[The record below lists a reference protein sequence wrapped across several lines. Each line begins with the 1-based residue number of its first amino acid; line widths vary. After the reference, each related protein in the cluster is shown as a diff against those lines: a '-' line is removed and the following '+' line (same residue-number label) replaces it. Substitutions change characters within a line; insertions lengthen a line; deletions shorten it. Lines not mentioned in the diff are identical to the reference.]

1 MEETMNVYQKIQ
13 AVKSEILKA
22 NLKKSGKNKFANF
35 DYYEL
40 SDIMPTII
48 ELCKKYKLYTHV
60 TFNEEYAVL
69 TIIDTENKQAS
80 EVAYAK
86 EVRFTSPMRE
96 LELKGCNAIQSLWW
110 VESYQRRYLYLM
122 AFDISE
128 SDMFD
133 AVSWKE
139 ETKKEKKDET
149 KWFNK
154 EDLERLQGNTEY
166 LKKFATSDDL
176 IKDIQKYYWVS
187 KEMKMKI
194 ADVRANVPEDEP
206 KQE

>member
-1 MEETMNVYQKIQ
+1 MENKLNIYQKIQ
-13 AVKSEILKA
+13 EVKSEILKA

-40 SDIMPTII
+40 SDIMTTII
-48 ELCKKYKLYTHV
+48 ELCKKYGLYTHI
-60 TFNEEYAVL
+60 TFTNDEAKL
-69 TIIDTENKQAS
+69 TIIDS
-80 EVAYAK
+80 ETANESLSNPLYSVQ
-86 EVRFTSPMRE
+86 FSSPMRE
-96 LELKGCNAIQSLWW
+96 LELKGCNQIQSLWW

-194 ADVRANVPEDEP
+194 ADVRANVPED
-206 KQE
+206 K

>member
-1 MEETMNVYQKIQ
+1 MNVYQKIQ

-48 ELCKKYKLYTHV
+48 ELCTKYKLYTHV
-60 TFNEEYAVL
+60 TFDEEYAVL
-69 TIIDTENKQAS
+69 TIIDTENKQSS

-86 EVRFTSPMRE
+86 EVRFTSPMRN
-96 LELKGCNAIQSLWW
+96 LELKGCNDLQALWW
-110 VESYQRRYLYLM
+110 VQSYQRRYLYLM

-128 SDMFD
+128 NDMFD
-133 AVSWKE
+133 AVAWDDNKQQQ
-139 ETKKEKKDET
+139 KKAEVKK
-149 KWFNK
+149 FSN

-176 IKDIQKYYWVS
+176 ITDISKYYSVS

>member
-1 MEETMNVYQKIQ
+1 MENKLNIYQKIQ
-13 AVKSEILKA
+13 AVKCEILKA
-22 NLKKSGKNKFANF
+22 NLKKSWKNAFAKFG
-35 DYYEL
+35 YYEL

-48 ELCKKYKLYTHV
+48 TECNKIGLYTHV
-60 TFNEEYAVL
+60 TYSNTEAVL
-69 TIIDTENKQAS
+69 TIVNSDNPAETVQ
-80 EVAYAK
+80 
-86 EVRFTSPMRE
+86 FQSPMRD
-96 LELKGCNAIQSLWW
+96 LELKWANALQCLWW
-110 VESYQRRYLYLM
+110 VQSYQRRYLYMM

-154 EDLERLQGNTEY
+154 EDLERLEKNTEY

-176 IKDIQKYYWVS
+176 LKDIQKFYAVS
-187 KEMKMKI
+187 KDMKLKI
-194 ADVRANVPEDEP
+194 ADARANIPED
-206 KQE
+206 K

>member
-1 MEETMNVYQKIQ
+1 MENKLNIYQKIQ
-13 AVKSEILKA
+13 AVKCEILKK
-22 NLKKSGKNKFANF
+22 NLKKSWKNAFAKF

-40 SDIMPTII
+40 SDIMPAII
-48 ELCKKYKLYTHV
+48 NECNESWLYTHV
-60 TFNEEYAVL
+60 TFSNDEAVL
-69 TIIDTENKQAS
+69 TIVNSDNPAET
-80 EVAYAK
+80 
-86 EVRFTSPMRE
+86 VRFQSPMRD
-96 LELKGCNAIQSLWW
+96 LELKWANALQCLWW
-110 VESYQRRYLYLM
+110 VQSYQRRYLYMM

-154 EDLERLQGNTEY
+154 EDFERLEKNTEY

-176 IKDIQKYYWVS
+176 LKDIQKFYAVS
-187 KEMKMKI
+187 KDMKLKI
-194 ADVRANVPEDEP
+194 ADARANVPED
-206 KQE
+206 KD

>member
-1 MEETMNVYQKIQ
+1 MENKLNIYQKIQ
-13 AVKSEILKA
+13 AVKCEILKA
-22 NLKKSGKNKFANF
+22 NLKKSWKNSFAKF

-48 ELCKKYKLYTHV
+48 NECNKIGLYTHI
-60 TFNEEYAVL
+60 TFSNDEAVL
-69 TIIDTENKQAS
+69 TIVNS
-80 EVAYAK
+80 ETSAETVQ
-86 EVRFTSPMRE
+86 FQSPMRE
-96 LELKGCNAIQSLWW
+96 LELKWANALQCLWW
-110 VESYQRRYLYLM
+110 VQSYQRRYLYMM

-139 ETKKEKKDET
+139 ESKKEKKDDV

-154 EDLERLQGNTEY
+154 EELERLQGNTEY

-176 IKDIQKYYWVS
+176 IKDIQKFYAIN
-187 KEMKMKI
+187 KEMKLKI
-194 ADVRANVPEDEP
+194 ADVRANVPED
-206 KQE
+206 K

>member
-1 MEETMNVYQKIQ
+1 MEETMNVYQKVQ

-60 TFNEEYAVL
+60 TFNEEFAVL
-69 TIIDTENKQAS
+69 TIIDTENKQSS
-80 EVAYAK
+80 EIAYAK

-139 ETKKEKKDET
+139 EKKEKKDDV

-187 KEMKMKI
+187 KEMKLKI

>member
-1 MEETMNVYQKIQ
+1 MNVYQKVQ

-60 TFNEEYAVL
+60 TFNEEFAVL
-69 TIIDTENKQAS
+69 TIIDTENKQSS
-80 EVAYAK
+80 EIAYAK

-139 ETKKEKKDET
+139 EKKEKKDDV

-187 KEMKMKI
+187 KEMKLKI

>member
-1 MEETMNVYQKIQ
+1 MAEEKKATMNIYQKIQ

-48 ELCKKYKLYTHV
+48 ELCNKYNLYTHV
-60 TFNEEYAVL
+60 TFNEEFASL
-69 TIIDTENKQAS
+69 SIIDS
-80 EVAYAK
+80 ESEKSVHFA
-86 EVRFTSPMRE
+86 SPMRA

-110 VESYQRRYLYLM
+110 VQSYQRRYLYLM

-139 ETKKEKKDET
+139 ESKKEKKDDV

-154 EDLERLQGNTEY
+154 EELERLQGNTEY

-176 IKDIQKYYWVS
+176 IKDIQKFYAIN
-187 KEMKMKI
+187 KEMKLKI
-194 ADVRANVPEDEP
+194 ADVRANVPED
-206 KQE
+206 K

>member
-1 MEETMNVYQKIQ
+1 MEETMNVYQKVQ

-80 EVAYAK
+80 EIAYAK

-139 ETKKEKKDET
+139 EKKEKKEDV

-187 KEMKMKI
+187 KEMKLKI

>member
-1 MEETMNVYQKIQ
+1 MENKLNIYQKIQ
-13 AVKSEILKA
+13 EVKSEILKA

-48 ELCKKYKLYTHV
+48 ELCKKYGLYTHI
-60 TFNEEYAVL
+60 TFTNDEAKL
-69 TIIDTENKQAS
+69 TIIDS
-80 EVAYAK
+80 ETANESLSNPLYSVQ
-86 EVRFTSPMRE
+86 FSSPMRE
-96 LELKGCNAIQSLWW
+96 LELKGCNQIQSLWW

-139 ETKKEKKDET
+139 ETKKEKKEET

-194 ADVRANVPEDEP
+194 ADVRANVPED
-206 KQE
+206 K

>member
-1 MEETMNVYQKIQ
+1 MAETMNIYQKIQ
-13 AVKSEILKA
+13 AVKSGILKA
-22 NLKKSGKNKFANF
+22 NLKKSWKNAFAKF

-48 ELCKKYKLYTHV
+48 ELCNQWWLYTHI
-60 TFNEEYAVL
+60 TFNNEVATL
-69 TIIDTENKQAS
+69 TILNCEKPEETVQ
-80 EVAYAK
+80 
-86 EVRFTSPMRE
+86 FQSPMRE

-139 ETKKEKKDET
+139 EKKEKKDDV

>member
-1 MEETMNVYQKIQ
+1 MENKLNIYQKIQ
-13 AVKSEILKA
+13 AVKCEILKK
-22 NLKKSGKNKFANF
+22 NLKKSWKNAFAKF

-40 SDIMPTII
+40 SDIMPAII
-48 ELCKKYKLYTHV
+48 NECNESWLYTHV
-60 TFNEEYAVL
+60 TFSNDEAVL
-69 TIIDTENKQAS
+69 TIVNSDNPAETVQ
-80 EVAYAK
+80 
-86 EVRFTSPMRE
+86 FQSPMRD
-96 LELKGCNAIQSLWW
+96 LELKWANALQCLWW
-110 VESYQRRYLYLM
+110 VQSYQRRYLYMM

-154 EDLERLQGNTEY
+154 EDLERLEKNTEY

-176 IKDIQKYYWVS
+176 LKDIQKFYAVS
-187 KEMKMKI
+187 KDMKLKI
-194 ADVRANVPEDEP
+194 ADARANVPEE
-206 KQE
+206 K

>member
-1 MEETMNVYQKIQ
+1 MAETMNIYQKIQ
-13 AVKSEILKA
+13 AVKSGILKA
-22 NLKKSGKNKFANF
+22 NLKKSWKNAFAKF

-48 ELCKKYKLYTHV
+48 ELCNQWWLYTHI
-60 TFNEEYAVL
+60 TFSNEVATL
-69 TIIDTENKQAS
+69 TILNCEKPEETVQ
-80 EVAYAK
+80 
-86 EVRFTSPMRE
+86 FQSPMRE
-96 LELKGCNAIQSLWW
+96 LELKWANAVQSLWW
-110 VESYQRRYLYLM
+110 IQSYQRRYLYLM

-128 SDMFD
+128 NDMFD

-187 KEMKMKI
+187 KEMKLKI

>member
-1 MEETMNVYQKIQ
+1 MENKLNIYQKIQ
-13 AVKSEILKA
+13 AVKCEILKA
-22 NLKKSGKNKFANF
+22 NLKKSWKNAFAKF

-48 ELCKKYKLYTHV
+48 NECNKIGLYTHV
-60 TFNEEYAVL
+60 TFSNDEAVL
-69 TIIDTENKQAS
+69 TIVNSDNPAETVQ
-80 EVAYAK
+80 
-86 EVRFTSPMRE
+86 FQSPMRD
-96 LELKGCNAIQSLWW
+96 LELKWANALQCLWW
-110 VESYQRRYLYLM
+110 VQSYQRRYLYMM

-154 EDLERLQGNTEY
+154 EDLERLEKNTEY

-176 IKDIQKYYWVS
+176 LKDIQKFYAVS
-187 KEMKMKI
+187 KDMKLKI
-194 ADVRANVPEDEP
+194 ADARANVPEE
-206 KQE
+206 K

>member
-1 MEETMNVYQKIQ
+1 MEETMNVYQKVQ

-80 EVAYAK
+80 EIAYAK

-139 ETKKEKKDET
+139 ETKKEKKDDV

-187 KEMKMKI
+187 KEMKLKI
-194 ADVRANVPEDEP
+194 ADVRANVPED
-206 KQE
+206 K

>member
-1 MEETMNVYQKIQ
+1 MNVYQKIQ
-13 AVKSEILKA
+13 VVKSEILKA

-60 TFNEEYAVL
+60 TFNEESAVL
-69 TIIDTENKQAS
+69 TIIDTENKQSS

-86 EVRFTSPMRE
+86 EVRFHSPMRE

-139 ETKKEKKDET
+139 ESKKAKKDDV

-154 EDLERLQGNTEY
+154 EELERLESNTEY
-166 LKKFATSDDL
+166 LKKFSTSDEL
-176 IKDIQKYYWVS
+176 ITDISKYYTIN
-187 KEMKMKI
+187 KEMKLKI
-194 ADVRANVPEDEP
+194 ADVRANVPED
-206 KQE
+206 K

>member
-1 MEETMNVYQKIQ
+1 MAETTNIYKKIQ
-13 AVKSEILKA
+13 SVKSQISQA
-22 NLKKSGKNKFANF
+22 NLKKSWKNKFAWF

-48 ELCKKYKLYTHV
+48 ELCNQCWLYTHV
-60 TFNEEYAVL
+60 TFSNDEAVL
-69 TIIDTENKQAS
+69 TIVNSDNPAETVQ
-80 EVAYAK
+80 
-86 EVRFTSPMRE
+86 FQSPMRE
-96 LELKGCNAIQSLWW
+96 LELKGCNQIQSLWW

-139 ETKKEKKDET
+139 EKKEKKDET

>member
-1 MEETMNVYQKIQ
+1 MNVYQKVQ

-80 EVAYAK
+80 EIAYAK

-139 ETKKEKKDET
+139 EKKEKKEDV

-187 KEMKMKI
+187 KEMKLKI

>member
-1 MEETMNVYQKIQ
+1 MENKLNIYQKIQ
-13 AVKSEILKA
+13 AVKCEILKA
-22 NLKKSGKNKFANF
+22 NLKKSWKNAFAKFG
-35 DYYEL
+35 YYEL

-48 ELCKKYKLYTHV
+48 NECNKIGLYTHV
-60 TFNEEYAVL
+60 TYSNTEAVL
-69 TIIDTENKQAS
+69 TIVNS
-80 EVAYAK
+80 ETAWETVQ
-86 EVRFTSPMRE
+86 FQSPMRE

-110 VESYQRRYLYLM
+110 IETYQRRYLYLT

-128 SDMFD
+128 WDMFD

-154 EDLERLQGNTEY
+154 EDLERLEKNTEY

-176 IKDIQKYYWVS
+176 LKDIQKFYAVS
-187 KEMKMKI
+187 KDMKLKI
-194 ADVRANVPEDEP
+194 ADARANVPEE
-206 KQE
+206 K

>member
-1 MEETMNVYQKIQ
+1 MAETMNIYQKIQ
-13 AVKSEILKA
+13 AIKSEILKA
-22 NLKKSGKNKFANF
+22 NLKKSWKNAFAKF

-40 SDIMPTII
+40 SDIMPIII
-48 ELCKKYKLYTHV
+48 ELCKKYGLYTHI
-60 TFNEEYAVL
+60 TFTNDEAKL
-69 TIIDTENKQAS
+69 TIVDSETANESMAS
-80 EVAYAK
+80 PLYSVQ
-86 EVRFTSPMRE
+86 FSSPMRE

-139 ETKKEKKDET
+139 EKKEKKDET

-154 EDLERLQGNTEY
+154 EDLERLEKNTEY

-176 IKDIQKYYWVS
+176 LKDIQKFYAVS
-187 KEMKMKI
+187 KDMKLKI
-194 ADVRANVPEDEP
+194 ADARANVPEE
-206 KQE
+206 K

>member
-1 MEETMNVYQKIQ
+1 MNVYQKIQ

-48 ELCKKYKLYTHV
+48 ELCTKYKLYTHV
-60 TFNEEYAVL
+60 TFDEEYAVL
-69 TIIDTENKQAS
+69 TIIDTENKQSS

-86 EVRFTSPMRE
+86 EVRFTSPMRN
-96 LELKGCNAIQSLWW
+96 LELKWCNDLQALGW
-110 VESYQRRYLYLM
+110 VQSYQRRYLYLM

-128 SDMFD
+128 NDMFD
-133 AVSWKE
+133 AVAWDDNKQQQ
-139 ETKKEKKDET
+139 KKAEVKK
-149 KWFNK
+149 FSN

-176 IKDIQKYYWVS
+176 ITDISKYYSVS

-194 ADVRANVPEDEP
+194 ADVRANVPED
-206 KQE
+206 K

>member
-1 MEETMNVYQKIQ
+1 MENKLNIYQKIQ
-13 AVKSEILKA
+13 AVKCEILKA
-22 NLKKSGKNKFANF
+22 NLKKSWKNAFAKF

-48 ELCKKYKLYTHV
+48 NECNKIGLYTHV
-60 TFNEEYAVL
+60 TFSNDEAVL
-69 TIIDTENKQAS
+69 TIVNS
-80 EVAYAK
+80 ETSAETVQ
-86 EVRFTSPMRE
+86 FQSPMRD
-96 LELKGCNAIQSLWW
+96 LELKWANALQCLWW
-110 VESYQRRYLYLM
+110 VQSYQRRYLYMM

-154 EDLERLQGNTEY
+154 EDLERLEKNTEY

-176 IKDIQKYYWVS
+176 LKDIQKFYAVS
-187 KEMKMKI
+187 KDMKLKI
-194 ADVRANVPEDEP
+194 ADARANVPEDET

>member
-1 MEETMNVYQKIQ
+1 MAEEKNILNLFQKIQ
-13 AVKSEILKA
+13 AVKSEILQA
-22 NLKKSGKNKFANF
+22 NLKKSWKNSFAKF

-48 ELCKKYKLYTHV
+48 ELCKKYDLYTHI
-60 TFNEEYAVL
+60 TFTNDEAVL
-69 TIIDTENKQAS
+69 TIIDA
-80 EVAYAK
+80 VADK
-86 EVRFTSPMRE
+86 SKVWIDSSVQFHSPMRE

-110 VESYQRRYLYLM
+110 IESYQRRYLYLM

-139 ETKKEKKDET
+139 ESKKAKKDDV

-154 EDLERLQGNTEY
+154 EELERLESNTEY
-166 LKKFATSDDL
+166 LKKFATSDEL
-176 IKDIQKYYWVS
+176 ITDISKYYAIN
-187 KEMKMKI
+187 KEMKLKI
-194 ADVRANVPEDEP
+194 ADVRANVPED
-206 KQE
+206 K

>member
-1 MEETMNVYQKIQ
+1 MATTSEKKTNIYQKIQ
-13 AVKSEILKA
+13 EVKSEILKA
-22 NLKKSGKNKFANF
+22 NLKKSWKNKFAWF

-48 ELCKKYKLYTHV
+48 ELCKKYGLYTHI
-60 TFNEEYAVL
+60 TFTNDEATL
-69 TIIDTENKQAS
+69 TIVDSETANENMVNPLYSVQFS
-80 EVAYAK
+80 
-86 EVRFTSPMRE
+86 SPMRE
-96 LELKGCNAIQSLWW
+96 LELKGCNQIQSLWW
-110 VESYQRRYLYLM
+110 IESYQRRYLYLM

-139 ETKKEKKDET
+139 ETKKEKKDEP

-154 EDLERLQGNTEY
+154 EDLERLQGNAEY

-176 IKDIQKYYWVS
+176 IKDVQKFYAVS
-187 KEMKMKI
+187 KDMKMKI
-194 ADVRANVPEDEP
+194 ADARASIE
-206 KQE
+206 

>member
-1 MEETMNVYQKIQ
+1 MAETMNIYQKIQ
-13 AVKSEILKA
+13 AVKSGILKA
-22 NLKKSGKNKFANF
+22 NLKKSWKNAFAKF

-48 ELCKKYKLYTHV
+48 ELCNQWWLYTHI
-60 TFNEEYAVL
+60 TFSNEVATL
-69 TIIDTENKQAS
+69 TILNCEKPEETVQ
-80 EVAYAK
+80 
-86 EVRFTSPMRE
+86 FQSPMRE

-110 VESYQRRYLYLM
+110 IESYQRRYLYLM

-139 ETKKEKKDET
+139 EKKEKKEDV

-194 ADVRANVPEDEP
+194 ADVRANVPED
-206 KQE
+206 K